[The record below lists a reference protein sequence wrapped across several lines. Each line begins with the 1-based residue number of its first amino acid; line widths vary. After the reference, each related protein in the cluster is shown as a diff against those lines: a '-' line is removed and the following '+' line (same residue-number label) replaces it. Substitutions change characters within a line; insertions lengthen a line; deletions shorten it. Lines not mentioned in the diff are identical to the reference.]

1 MGENEKTF
9 NKIVEW
15 LNEANVS
22 TDPKAKVE
30 SIIKVQEIIINQ
42 HPHLLDA
49 FLDDVLAFQ
58 SDRNM
63 EVRRTVV
70 GFIEESCKKDPAI
83 LPRVMDSLDLLLRD
97 SAPQV
102 QKRVVQAA
110 SQVYRGALMYIART
124 QPVPPQ
130 MDKAWGSLCT
140 MKSEIVKLIDNDND
154 GIRTQSVKFLEGVV
168 LLQTYPEADS
178 MVRENDFN
186 LEDIPLT
193 LKIVRRRRLE
203 EEASMIFNLLVKF
216 HGEAHVSSVN
226 LMTCMGSLTLI
237 ARMRPQFMG
246 KVVTCLENLNKNLPP
261 TLSKSQVNSVRKHLK
276 LQLSNLLKQPSAV
289 DYHGEITKLLSDLGC
304 SSQEINKIMPKVDD
318 KSRRSHKRTSAES
331 ASSLHKRPRL
341 EALYRP
347 EHVPEPKKSQPSK
360 VSVDIPAEMTEKFIS
375 DRLNPET
382 VCNIVLSALPQVP
395 SQMPSQFAANYA
407 PVQEPGSQTHIQ
419 YLAKLLMS
427 HFSGGSVLRAM
438 PRKSGKMVLT
448 ELPEDDVEDES
459 ISPPPPP
466 AAPAAPAAVA
476 APEVVMPPPPPPV
489 EELMDQ
495 DGDDLEGPVFNQ
507 RDTAGHL
514 VVQREKLK
522 ELTPMTPLTRPL
534 KQKARALKLAEITR
548 PLSQESKT
556 KMCTSAVKRILSADK
571 TAVCGG
577 VSSVRNK
584 IIVTLAC
591 TYNSDIRSEILK
603 FVLEDLQSRLDLELA
618 ISWLYEEYSLM
629 QSFTR
634 KPIFVAEEG
643 SVGKRYV
650 KLFCTLAN
658 HLADKPE
665 REVLLKRL
673 YLEAPSITEEATD
686 ILKELSCDET
696 RCTVGL
702 QLLQSLVIRRPPKQL
717 TYLNALL
724 EHTAHDSVEVRSNAM
739 KCVLSLYDGRSDLR
753 SIIEEYAIMYLGFL
767 QLPVPPDVLFGRERG
782 RPLKVDNW
790 AEGPTKACLYLYLEL
805 LPHEHKL
812 IHELTRVYVQTVPEV
827 KRIILRLLDSPVRG
841 MGMDSPD
848 LLKLVEE
855 CPKGAETLVTR
866 VIHILTDKTPPSTE
880 LVKRVR
886 ELYQSRVSDVRF
898 LIPVLNG
905 LTKREVIDSL
915 PRLIKLNPI
924 VVKEV
929 FNRLLG
935 THSESLSHNSP
946 LTPAEL
952 LVALHVLDTKKVEL
966 KMVIKATT
974 LCFAEKQAYT
984 QEVLAMV
991 MQQLMEMNP
1000 LPTLLM
1006 RTVIQSLA
1014 AYPNLS
1020 GFVMNIL
1027 QRLILKQVWT
1037 QRKVWEGFIKCCQ
1050 RTKPQSFQVLLQLPA
1065 PQLQEV
1071 LETCPELRQPLLQH
1085 VQSFTENQRMHVPQ
1099 SLMDVLTGTRH
1110 VVQDDYDS
1118 QVAEPM
1124 SPDGLTIDVREDNFP
1139 ENSGTSEPLP
1149 PGMD

>member
-1 MGENEKTF
+1 MGGHEETF
-9 NKIVEW
+9 NKIVQW
-15 LNEANVS
+15 LNEASVS
-22 TDPKAKVE
+22 TDVKLKVE
-30 SIIKVQEIIINQ
+30 NIHKVQELLINQ
-42 HPHLLDA
+42 NPHLLDS

-63 EVRRTVV
+63 EVRRSVV

-83 LPRVMDSLDLLLRD
+83 LSRVMDSLDLLLRD

-124 QPVPPQ
+124 HPVPAP
-130 MDKAWGSLCT
+130 MEKAWSALCT

-168 LLQTYPEADS
+168 LLQTYPEAES

-276 LQLSNLLKQPSAV
+276 LQLFNLLKQPSAT
-289 DYHGEITKLLSDLGC
+289 DFHAEIIKLLSDLG
-304 SSQEINKIMPKVDD
+304 STPQEIAKVMPKVDD
-318 KSRRSHKRTSAES
+318 KSRRSHKRASAES
-331 ASSLHKRPRL
+331 GSSVHKRPKL

-347 EHVPEPKKSQPSK
+347 ETISEIKKSHTHSVK
-360 VSVDIPAEMTEKFIS
+360 VSAEMPPEVTEKFIAE
-375 DRLNPET
+375 RLTPET
-382 VCNIVLSALPQVP
+382 AAQLVLSSISNLPESLPIHFP
-395 SQMPSQFAANYA
+395 SNFA
-407 PVQEPGSQTHIQ
+407 PVVGAGSQIQ
-419 YLAKLLMS
+419 IQHLAKLL
-427 HFSGGSVLRAM
+427 FAQISGSAGKQM
-438 PRKSGKMVLT
+438 PRKSGKVLT
-448 ELPEDDVEDES
+448 ELEEDETEEDKAA
-459 ISPPPPP
+459 PPPTAT
-466 AAPAAPAAVA
+466 AAPIQAPAVVE
-476 APEVVMPPPPPPV
+476 PVMPPPPPPV

-495 DGDDLEGPVFNQ
+495 DGDDEVPIF
-507 RDTAGHL
+507 D
-514 VVQREKLK
+514 QRESAEHLIAEREKFK
-522 ELTPMTPLTRPL
+522 ELTPMTPATRPL

-548 PLSQESKT
+548 PLSPEMKT
-556 KMCTSAVKRILSADK
+556 KLCLSAVKRILNAEK
-571 TAVCGG
+571 TAVFGG

-584 IIVTLAC
+584 IIVTLAS
-591 TYNSDIRSEILK
+591 TYNSDVRNDILK
-603 FVLEDLQSRLDLELA
+603 FVVDDLQHRLDLELA

-634 KPIFVAEEG
+634 KPVFMSEDG
-643 SVGKRYV
+643 SSSKRYAS
-650 KLFCTLAN
+650 LFCTLAV
-658 HLADKPE
+658 HLAEKPE
-665 REVLLKRL
+665 REPLLKRL

-686 ILKELSCDET
+686 ILKSLSCDET
-696 RCTVGL
+696 RCAVGL

-724 EHTAHDSVEVRSNAM
+724 EHTAHDSLEVRSNAM
-739 KCVLSLYDGRSDLR
+739 KCVLSLYDTRSDLR

-767 QLPVPPDVLFGRERG
+767 QLPAPPDVLFGAERG
-782 RPLKVDNW
+782 RPAR
-790 AEGPTKACLYLYLEL
+790 AETWTDGPTKACLYLYLEL
-805 LPHEHKL
+805 LPHEHRL
-812 IHELTRVYVQTVPEV
+812 IHELTRVYVQTVADV
-827 KRIILRLLDSPVRG
+827 KRIILRLLDTPVRG
-841 MGMDSPD
+841 MGMDSPE

-866 VIHILTDKTPPSTE
+866 VIHILTDKTPPSVE

-952 LVALHVLDTKKVEL
+952 LVALHVIDPKRCEL
-966 KMVIKATT
+966 KTVIKATT

-984 QEVLAMV
+984 QEVLAIV

-1071 LETCPELRQPLLQH
+1071 LEACPEMRHPLLQH
-1085 VQSFTENQRMHVPQ
+1085 IQSFTDTQRSHVPQ
-1099 SLMDVLTGTRH
+1099 SVVDVLTGTRH
-1110 VVQDDYDS
+1110 VVQEEYDS
-1118 QVAEPM
+1118 QIVDPM
-1124 SPDGLTIDVREDNFP
+1124 SPDGLTIDVREDVSQDVP
-1139 ENSGTSEPLP
+1139 GTGEPLP

>member
-1 MGENEKTF
+1 MGDNEKTF

-15 LNEANVS
+15 LNEAGVS
-22 TDPKAKVE
+22 VDPKLKIE
-30 SIIKVQEIIINQ
+30 NIMKIQEIILNQ
-42 HPHLLDA
+42 NIHLLDS

-63 EVRRTVV
+63 EVRRAVV

-83 LPRVMDSLDLLLRD
+83 LPRVMDSLDLLLSD

-110 SQVYRGALMYIART
+110 SQVYRCALMYIART
-124 QPVPPQ
+124 HNLPPQ
-130 MDKAWGSLCT
+130 MEKAWASLCT

-178 MVRENDFN
+178 MVRGNDFN

-237 ARMRPQFMG
+237 AQMRPQFMG

-261 TLSKSQVNSVRKHLK
+261 TLSKSQVNSVRKYLK
-276 LQLSNLLKQPSAV
+276 LQLTNILKQPSAS
-289 DYHGEITKLLSDLGC
+289 DYCLEITKLLTDLGC
-304 SSQEINKIMPKVDD
+304 SAQEIAKIMPKVDE
-318 KSRRSHKRTSAES
+318 KSRRAHKRASAES
-331 ASSLHKRPRL
+331 SSSIHKRPKL
-341 EALYRP
+341 ETLYRP
-347 EHVPEPKKSQPSK
+347 ENLIESKKSHTSK
-360 VSVDIPAEMTEKFIS
+360 AAVESTPDITEKFIAE
-375 DRLNPET
+375 RLTTDT
-382 VCNIVLSALPQVP
+382 VWQLVMATLPQLP
-395 SQMPSQFAANYA
+395 ASMPPHFPAQYSAFKD
-407 PVQEPGSQTHIQ
+407 PGSPAHAHYI
-419 YLAKLLMS
+419 AKLLLPQITG
-427 HFSGGSVLRAM
+427 SGGRQM
-438 PRKSGKMVLT
+438 PRKSGRVLT
-448 ELPEDDVEDES
+448 ELEEDDMDEDS
-459 ISPPPPP
+459 APPPPSIS
-466 AAPAAPAAVA
+466 AVVPPVSVA
-476 APEVVMPPPPPPV
+476 EAVMPPPPPPV
-489 EELMDQ
+489 EELLDQ
-495 DGDDLEGPVFNQ
+495 YDDLEGPNFNQ
-507 RDTAGHL
+507 RESAEHL
-514 VVQREKLK
+514 VAEREKLK

-534 KQKARALKLAEITR
+534 KQKARALKLSEITR
-548 PLSQESKT
+548 PLSEDLRT
-556 KMCTSAVKRILSADK
+556 KMCLSAVKRILNAEK
-571 TAVCGG
+571 TAVHGG
-577 VSSVRNK
+577 VNPVRNK
-584 IIVTLAC
+584 IIVTLAS
-591 TYNSDIRSEILK
+591 TYNSDVRGDIMQ
-603 FVLEDLQSRLDLELA
+603 FVLEDLQTRLDLDLA

-634 KPIFVAEEG
+634 KPSFVADDG
-643 SVGKRYV
+643 TAMKRYH
-650 KLFCTLAN
+650 KLLRTLAL
-658 HLADKPE
+658 HLAEKPE
-665 REVLLKRL
+665 REQLLKRL
-673 YLEAPSITEEATD
+673 YLEAPCITEEATD
-686 ILKELSCDET
+686 ILKSLGCDET

-702 QLLQSLVIRRPPKQL
+702 QLLQSLVVKRPPKQL

-724 EHTAHDSVEVRSNAM
+724 EHTAHDSIEVRGNAM
-739 KCVLSLYDGRSDLR
+739 KCVLALYDGRSELR

-767 QLPVPPDVLFGRERG
+767 QLPAPPDMLFGAERG
-782 RPLKVDNW
+782 RPSRADTW
-790 AEGPTKACLYLYLEL
+790 SEGPTKACLYLYLEL
-805 LPHEHKL
+805 LPHEHRL
-812 IHELTRVYVQTVPEV
+812 IHELTRVYVQTVADV
-827 KRIILRLLDSPVRG
+827 KRIILRLLDFPVRG
-841 MGMDSPD
+841 MGMDSPE

-866 VIHILTDKTPPSTE
+866 VIQILTDKTPPSSE

-886 ELYQSRVSDVRF
+886 ELYHSRVSDVRF

-935 THSESLSHNSP
+935 THSDNLSHNSP

-952 LVALHVLDTKKVEL
+952 LVALHVIDPKKCEL
-966 KMVIKATT
+966 KTVIKATT

-1065 PQLQEV
+1065 AQLQEV
-1071 LETCPELRQPLLQH
+1071 LDACPEMRQPLLQY
-1085 VQSFTENQRMHVPQ
+1085 VQSFTETQRSHVPQ
-1099 SLMDVLTGTRH
+1099 SVMDVLTGTRH
-1110 VVQDDYDS
+1110 VVQDDYDA
-1118 QVAEPM
+1118 QVADPM
-1124 SPDGLTIDVREDNFP
+1124 SPDGLTIDVKEDHMQDSTVP
-1139 ENSGTSEPLP
+1139 PEPLP
-1149 PGMD
+1149 PGME

>member
-1 MGENEKTF
+1 MGEHEKTF

-15 LNEANVS
+15 LNEANTS
-22 TDPKAKVE
+22 TDQKLKVGN
-30 SIIKVQEIIINQ
+30 IAKVQEVLINQ
-42 HPHLLDA
+42 APQLLES

-58 SDRNM
+58 SDRSM
-63 EVRRTVV
+63 EVRRSVV

-83 LPRVMDSLDLLLRD
+83 LTRVMDSLDLLLRD

-110 SQVYRGALMYIART
+110 SQIYRGTLMYIART
-124 QPVPPQ
+124 HPVPPQ
-130 MDKAWGSLCT
+130 MEKAWGAMCT
-140 MKSEIVKLIDNDND
+140 MKSEIVKLIDSDND

-168 LLQTYPEADS
+168 LLQTYPEAES

-203 EEASMIFNLLVKF
+203 EEASMIFQLLVKF

-246 KVVTCLENLNKNLPP
+246 KVITCLENLNKKLPP

-276 LQLSNLLKQPSAV
+276 LQLTNLLKQPSAV
-289 DYHGEITKLLSDLGC
+289 DYHAEITKLLADLGC
-304 SSQEINKIMPKVDD
+304 TPQEIAKIMPKVDD
-318 KSRRSHKRTSAES
+318 KARRN
-331 ASSLHKRPRL
+331 HKRPPAESSTSVHKRPKL

-347 EHVPEPKKSQPSK
+347 ETVTEQRKSHSSKTVSDVPPELS
-360 VSVDIPAEMTEKFIS
+360 EKFIS
-375 DRLNPET
+375 ERLSTET
-382 VCNIVLSALPQVP
+382 VSQLVLASLP
-395 SQMPSQFAANYA
+395 QMPSSMPTNFPTSYT
-407 PVQEPGSQTHIQ
+407 PFKEPGSQGHIQ
-419 YLAKLLMS
+419 YLAKLI
-427 HFSGGSVLRAM
+427 FSQISGSAGRPA
-438 PRKSGKMVLT
+438 RKSGRVLT
-448 ELPEDDVEDES
+448 ELEEDDSDEVAA
-459 ISPPPPP
+459 PPPPRP
-466 AAPAAPAAVA
+466 AAPTASATALDPI
-476 APEVVMPPPPPPV
+476 MPPPPPPV

-495 DGDDLEGPVFNQ
+495 DGDDLEVPI
-507 RDTAGHL
+507 L
-514 VVQREKLK
+514 PQRESNEQLVSEREKMK
-522 ELTPMTPLTRPL
+522 ELTPMTPMTRPL

-548 PLSQESKT
+548 PLSQEMKT
-556 KMCTSAVKRILSADK
+556 KMCLSAVKRILNAEK
-571 TAVCGG
+571 TAVFGG
-577 VSSVRNK
+577 VNAIRNK
-584 IIVTLAC
+584 IIVTLAS
-591 TYNSDIRSEILK
+591 TYNSDVRGDILQ
-603 FVLEDLQSRLDLELA
+603 FVVDDLQNRLDLELA
-618 ISWLYEEYSLM
+618 ISWLYEEYSQM

-634 KPIFVAEEG
+634 KPVFAEDDG
-643 SVGKRYV
+643 SAVKRYV
-650 KLFCTLAN
+650 KLFCTLAV
-658 HLADKPE
+658 HLAEKPE
-665 REVLLKRL
+665 REPLLKRL
-673 YLEAPSITEEATD
+673 YLEAPCITEEATD
-686 ILKELSCDET
+686 ILKSLSCDET
-696 RCTVGL
+696 RCSVGL
-702 QLLQSLVIRRPPKQL
+702 QLLQSLVVRRPPKQL

-724 EHTAHDSVEVRSNAM
+724 EHSAHDSIEVRSNAM
-739 KCVLSLYDGRSDLR
+739 KCVLSLYDERSDLR

-767 QLPVPPDVLFGRERG
+767 QLPAPPDVLFGAERG
-782 RPLKVDNW
+782 RPSRADTW

-805 LPHEHKL
+805 LPHEHRL
-812 IHELTRVYVQTVPEV
+812 IHELTRVYVQTVADV
-827 KRIILRLLDSPVRG
+827 KRIILRLLDGPVRG
-841 MGMDSPD
+841 MGMDSPE

-866 VIHILTDKTPPSTE
+866 VIHILTDKTPPSAE

-935 THSESLSHNSP
+935 NHSDSMSHNSP
-946 LTPAEL
+946 LTPVEL
-952 LVALHVLDTKKVEL
+952 LVALHVIDPKKCEL
-966 KMVIKATT
+966 KTVIKATT
-974 LCFAEKQAYT
+974 LCFSEKQAYT
-984 QEVLAMV
+984 QENLAIV

-1071 LETCPELRQPLLQH
+1071 LDSCPEMRQPLLQH
-1085 VQSFTENQRMHVPQ
+1085 VQSFTDTQRSHVPQ
-1099 SLMDVLTGTRH
+1099 SVMDVLTGTRH
-1110 VVQDDYDS
+1110 MVQEDYDA
-1118 QVAEPM
+1118 QIAEPM
-1124 SPDGLTIDVREDNFP
+1124 SPDGLTIDVREDTYQ
-1139 ENSGTSEPLP
+1139 ENAGASEPLP

>member
-1 MGENEKTF
+1 MGENEKPF

-15 LNEANVS
+15 LNEATSS
-22 TDPKAKVE
+22 TDPKLKTE
-30 SIIKVQEIIINQ
+30 NIHKIQEIILNQ
-42 HPHLLDA
+42 NPHLLDS
-49 FLDDVLAFQ
+49 FLDDVIAFQ
-58 SDRNM
+58 SDRTM
-63 EVRRTVV
+63 EVRRAVV

-124 QPVPPQ
+124 QPVPSQ
-130 MDKAWGSLCT
+130 MEKAWSSLCT
-140 MKSEIVKLIDNDND
+140 LKSEIVKLIDNDND

-246 KVVTCLENLNKNLPP
+246 KVITCLENLNKNLPP

-276 LQLSNLLKQPSAV
+276 LQLTNMLKQPCALE
-289 DYHGEITKLLSDLGC
+289 YHAEILKLLTDLGC
-304 SSQEINKIMPKVDD
+304 TPQEISKIMPKMDD
-318 KSRRSHKRTSAES
+318 KTRRSHKRAVVES
-331 ASSLHKRPRL
+331 APSVHKRPRL

-347 EHVPEPKKSQPSK
+347 ENVIEQPKRAHVTKP
-360 VSVDIPAEMTEKFIS
+360 PAEPSSDVTEKFVLE
-375 DRLNPET
+375 RLSPE
-382 VCNIVLSALPQVP
+382 VAAQLVLAFIPQIP
-395 SQMPSQFAANYA
+395 DSMP
-407 PVQEPGSQTHIQ
+407 
-419 YLAKLLMS
+419 S
-427 HFSGGSVLRAM
+427 HFSSNFAPVVGAGSQAQIQHIAKMLLSQSSGSGRQM
-438 PRKSGKMVLT
+438 PRKSGRVLT
-448 ELPEDDVEDES
+448 ELEEDDTEDAN
-459 ISPPPPP
+459 PPPPP
-466 AAPAAPAAVA
+466 TAIAPVAAPAVVSEP
-476 APEVVMPPPPPPV
+476 VMPPPPPPV
-489 EELMDQ
+489 EELMDH
-495 DGDDLEGPVFNQ
+495 DGDDLEGPILHQ
-507 RDTAGHL
+507 RESSEQLLA
-514 VVQREKLK
+514 QREKLK

-548 PLSQESKT
+548 PLSPEMKT
-556 KMCTSAVKRILSADK
+556 KMCLSAVKRILNAEK
-571 TAVCGG
+571 IAMFGG
-577 VSSVRNK
+577 VNSIRNK
-584 IIVTLAC
+584 IIVTLAS
-591 TYNSDIRSEILK
+591 TYNADVRRDILK
-603 FVLEDLQSRLDLELA
+603 FVLEDLQNRLDLELA
-618 ISWLYEEYSLM
+618 ISWLYEEYSMM
-629 QSFTR
+629 QSFTK
-634 KPIFVAEEG
+634 KPVFTTDEDSA
-643 SVGKRYV
+643 SKRYV
-650 KLFCTLAN
+650 KLFCALAE
-658 HLADKPE
+658 HLAEKPE
-665 REVLLKRL
+665 REPLLKRL
-673 YLEAPSITEEATD
+673 YLEAPCITDDATD
-686 ILKELSCDET
+686 ILKALSCDET
-696 RCTVGL
+696 RCSIGL

-739 KCVLSLYDGRSDLR
+739 KCVLSLYDDRSDLR

-767 QLPVPPDVLFGRERG
+767 QLPAPPDVLFGAERG
-782 RPLKVDNW
+782 RPARADSW
-790 AEGPTKACLYLYLEL
+790 AEGPTKACLFLYLEL
-805 LPHEHKL
+805 LPHEHRL
-812 IHELTRVYVQTVPEV
+812 IHELTRVYVQTVADV
-827 KRIILRLLDSPVRG
+827 KRIILRLLDTPVRG

-848 LLKLVEE
+848 LLKLVED

-866 VIHILTDKTPPSTE
+866 VIQILTDKTPPSAE

-935 THSESLSHNSP
+935 THSDSLSHNSP

-952 LVALHVLDTKKVEL
+952 LVALHVIDPKKCEL
-966 KMVIKATT
+966 KTVIKATT
-974 LCFAEKQAYT
+974 LCFSERQAYT
-984 QEVLAMV
+984 QEVLAIV
-991 MQQLMEMNP
+991 MKQLMEMNP

-1071 LETCPELRQPLLQH
+1071 LEACPEMRQPLLQH
-1085 VQSFTENQRMHVPQ
+1085 VQSFTENQRSHVPQ
-1099 SLMDVLTGTRH
+1099 SVMDVLTGTRH
-1110 VVQDDYDS
+1110 VVQEEYDA
-1118 QVAEPM
+1118 QTVEPM
-1124 SPDGLTIDVREDNFP
+1124 SPDGLTIDVREDNIA
-1139 ENSGTSEPLP
+1139 ENAVGSEPLP

>member
-1 MGENEKTF
+1 MGDNEIAF

-15 LNEANVS
+15 LNEATTS
-22 TDPKAKVE
+22 TDPKLKAENIHK
-30 SIIKVQEIIINQ
+30 IQEILVNQ
-42 HPHLLDA
+42 NPHLLDS
-49 FLDDVLAFQ
+49 FLDDVIAFQ
-58 SDRNM
+58 SDRTM
-63 EVRRTVV
+63 EVRRAVV
-70 GFIEESCKKDPAI
+70 GFIEESCKKDPAM

-130 MDKAWGSLCT
+130 MEKAWGSLCT
-140 MKSEIVKLIDNDND
+140 LKSEIVKLIDNDND

-168 LLQTYPEADS
+168 LLQTYPEADG
-178 MVRENDFN
+178 MVREHDFN

-226 LMTCMGSLTLI
+226 LMTCMGSLSLI

-246 KVVTCLENLNKNLPP
+246 KVITCLENLNKNLPP

-276 LQLSNLLKQPSAV
+276 LQLTNLLKQPCAV
-289 DYHGEITKLLSDLGC
+289 DYHAEILKLLTDLGC
-304 SSQEINKIMPKVDD
+304 TPQEISKLMPKMDE
-318 KSRRSHKRTSAES
+318 KTRRSHKRAIAET

-347 EHVPEPKKSQPSK
+347 ETVIEQQKKVHTSK
-360 VSVDIPAEMTEKFIS
+360 PPADTSSDVTEKFVTE
-375 DRLNPET
+375 RLSPEMASQL
-382 VCNIVLSALPQVP
+382 VLAFMPQIP
-395 SQMPSQFAANYA
+395 EQMPSHFSSSFV
-407 PVQEPGSQTHIQ
+407 PVVGAGSQSQIQ
-419 YLAKLLMS
+419 QIAKLLLS
-427 HFSGGSVLRAM
+427 QLSGSGRQM
-438 PRKSGKMVLT
+438 PRKSGRVLT
-448 ELPEDDVEDES
+448 ELEEDDADDAV
-459 ISPPPPP
+459 PPPPP
-466 AAPAAPAAVA
+466 SAIAPVDAPVESLD
-476 APEVVMPPPPPPV
+476 PVMPPPPPPV
-489 EELMDQ
+489 EELMDH
-495 DGDDLEGPVFNQ
+495 DGDDLDEPI
-507 RDTAGHL
+507 L
-514 VVQREKLK
+514 PQRESSEQLVAQRERLK
-522 ELTPMTPLTRPL
+522 ELTPMTPMTPLTRPL

-548 PLSQESKT
+548 PLTPDMKT
-556 KMCTSAVKRILSADK
+556 KMCLSAVNRILNAEK
-571 TAVCGG
+571 IAMFGG
-577 VSSVRNK
+577 VNSVRNK
-584 IIVTLAC
+584 IIVTLAS
-591 TYNSDIRSEILK
+591 TYNADVRNDILK
-603 FVLEDLQSRLDLELA
+603 FVLEDLQNRLDLELA
-618 ISWLYEEYSLM
+618 ISWLYEEYSMM

-634 KPIFVAEEG
+634 KPVFTTDEE
-643 SVGKRYV
+643 SASKRYIQ
-650 KLFCTLAN
+650 LFCALAE

-665 REVLLKRL
+665 REPLLKRL
-673 YLEAPSITEEATD
+673 YLEAPCITDDATD
-686 ILKELSCDET
+686 ILKALSCDET
-696 RCTVGL
+696 RCAVGL

-739 KCVLSLYDGRSDLR
+739 KCVLSLYDDRSDLR

-767 QLPVPPDVLFGRERG
+767 QLPAPPDVLFGAERG
-782 RPLKVDNW
+782 RPSRADSW

-805 LPHEHKL
+805 LPHEHRL
-812 IHELTRVYVQTVPEV
+812 IHELTRVYAQTVADV

-848 LLKLVEE
+848 LLKLVED

-866 VIHILTDKTPPSTE
+866 VIQILTDKTPPSAE
-880 LVKRVR
+880 LVQRVR
-886 ELYQSRVSDVRF
+886 ELYHSRVSDVRF

-905 LTKREVIDSL
+905 LTKREVIESL

-935 THSESLSHNSP
+935 THSDSLSHNSP

-952 LVALHVLDTKKVEL
+952 LVALHVIDPKKCEL
-966 KMVIKATT
+966 KTVIKATT
-974 LCFAEKQAYT
+974 LCFSERQAYT
-984 QEVLAMV
+984 QEVLAIV
-991 MQQLMEMNP
+991 MKQLMEMNP

-1071 LETCPELRQPLLQH
+1071 LEACPEMRQPLLQH
-1085 VQSFTENQRMHVPQ
+1085 VQSFTENQRSHVPQ
-1099 SLMDVLTGTRH
+1099 SVMDVLTGTRH
-1110 VVQDDYDS
+1110 VVQEDYDA
-1118 QVAEPM
+1118 QTLEAM
-1124 SPDGLTIDVREDNFP
+1124 SPDGLTIDVREDNFH
-1139 ENSGTSEPLP
+1139 ENGKVSEPLP
-1149 PGMD
+1149 PGME

>member
-1 MGENEKTF
+1 MGEHEKTF

-15 LNEANVS
+15 LNEASTS
-22 TDPKAKVE
+22 TDQKLKVANI
-30 SIIKVQEIIINQ
+30 SKVQE
-42 HPHLLDA
+42 LLIHQNPQLLES

-58 SDRNM
+58 SDRTM
-63 EVRRTVV
+63 EVRRSVV

-97 SAPQV
+97 SVPQV

-110 SQVYRGALMYIART
+110 SQIYRGTLMYIART
-124 QPVPPQ
+124 QPVPAQ
-130 MDKAWGSLCT
+130 MEKAWGAMCT
-140 MKSEIVKLIDNDND
+140 MKSEIVKLIDSDND

-168 LLQTYPEADS
+168 LLQTYPEAES

-203 EEASMIFNLLVKF
+203 EEASMIFQLLVKF

-246 KVVTCLENLNKNLPP
+246 KVITCLENLNKKLPP

-276 LQLSNLLKQPSAV
+276 LQLTNLLKQPSAV
-289 DYHGEITKLLSDLGC
+289 DYHPEIMKLLADLGC
-304 SSQEINKIMPKVDD
+304 TPQEIAKIMPKVDD
-318 KSRRSHKRTSAES
+318 KSRRNHKRPGTES
-331 ASSLHKRPRL
+331 ASSLHKRPKL

-347 EHVPEPKKSQPSK
+347 EPVTEQKKSHSSK
-360 VSVDIPAEMTEKFIS
+360 AIPDVPPELTEKFIAE
-375 DRLNPET
+375 RLAPET
-382 VCNIVLSALPQVP
+382 VSELVLAALHQVP
-395 SQMPSQFAANYA
+395 ASMPPHFPTSYTPFK
-407 PVQEPGSQTHIQ
+407 EPGSQAHIQ
-419 YLAKLLMS
+419 YLAKLLHSQMS
-427 HFSGGSVLRAM
+427 GSAGRQV
-438 PRKSGKMVLT
+438 PRKSGRVLT
-448 ELPEDDVEDES
+448 ELEEDDLDEVAA
-459 ISPPPPP
+459 PPPPKA
-466 AAPAAPAAVA
+466 AAPVAPVA
-476 APEVVMPPPPPPV
+476 AALEPVLLPPPPPV

-495 DGDDLEGPVFNQ
+495 DGDDLEGPLLPQ
-507 RDTAGHL
+507 RESNEQL
-514 VVQREKLK
+514 MSEREKLK
-522 ELTPMTPLTRPL
+522 ELTPMTPMTRPL

-548 PLSQESKT
+548 PLSQEMKT
-556 KMCTSAVKRILSADK
+556 KMCLSAVKRILNAEK
-571 TAVCGG
+571 TAQFGG
-577 VSSVRNK
+577 VNAIRSK
-584 IIVTLAC
+584 IIVTLAS
-591 TYNSDIRSEILK
+591 TYNSDVRGDILQ
-603 FVLEDLQSRLDLELA
+603 FVVDDLQNKLDLDLA

-634 KPIFVAEEG
+634 KPVFNEDDG
-643 SVGKRYV
+643 SAVKRYV
-650 KLFCTLAN
+650 KLFCTLAV
-658 HLADKPE
+658 HLAEKPE
-665 REVLLKRL
+665 REPLLKRL
-673 YLEAPSITEEATD
+673 YLEAPCITEEATD
-686 ILKELSCDET
+686 ILKSLSCDET
-696 RCTVGL
+696 RCSVGL

-724 EHTAHDSVEVRSNAM
+724 EHSAHDSTEVRSNGM
-739 KCVLSLYDGRSDLR
+739 KCVLALYDDRSDLR

-767 QLPVPPDVLFGRERG
+767 QLPAPPDVLFGAERG
-782 RPLKVDNW
+782 RPSKADTW

-805 LPHEHKL
+805 LPHEHRL
-812 IHELTRVYVQTVPEV
+812 IHELTRVYAQTVADV
-827 KRIILRLLDSPVRG
+827 KRIILRLLDAPVRG
-841 MGMDSPD
+841 MGMDSPE

-866 VIHILTDKTPPSTE
+866 VIHILTDKTPPSAE

-935 THSESLSHNSP
+935 NHSDSSSHNSP
-946 LTPAEL
+946 LTPVEL
-952 LVALHVLDTKKVEL
+952 LVALHVIDPKKCEL
-966 KMVIKATT
+966 KTVIKATT
-974 LCFAEKQAYT
+974 LCFSEKQAYT
-984 QEVLAMV
+984 QENLAIV

-1071 LETCPELRQPLLQH
+1071 LDSCPEMRQPLLQH
-1085 VQSFTENQRMHVPQ
+1085 VQSFTDTQRSHVPQ
-1099 SLMDVLTGTRH
+1099 SVMDVLTGTRH
-1110 VVQDDYDS
+1110 VVQEDYDA
-1118 QVAEPM
+1118 QIAEPM
-1124 SPDGLTIDVREDNFP
+1124 SPDGLTIDVREDAFQ